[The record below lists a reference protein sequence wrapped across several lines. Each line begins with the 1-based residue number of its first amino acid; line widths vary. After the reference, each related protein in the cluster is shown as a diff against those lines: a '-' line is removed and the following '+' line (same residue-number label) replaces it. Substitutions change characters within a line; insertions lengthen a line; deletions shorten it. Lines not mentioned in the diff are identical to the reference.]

1 MVVHFSRS
9 LKFFIPMLLLFASG
23 ALGELDKTTAYLI
36 DEEITRHIQEIIKLR
51 RFLHM
56 NPELSQREFE
66 TSKLVAS
73 QLLSMGLEVKTGIA
87 KTGVIG
93 LLRGDQPGMTIALR
107 ADMDALPIQ
116 EDTAV
121 PFQSLNPGV
130 MHACGHDIHTAVA
143 LGTALVLS
151 RLRDRIKGNIKFIFQ
166 PAEEGPPPGE
176 EGGASLM
183 IREGALDD
191 PPVRA
196 IIALHV
202 WPDIP
207 VGQALFTVGFAL
219 AAADGFEITVKG
231 QGAHGARPYEG
242 IDAIVLASQLVLA
255 IHTTLSRT
263 NHPEDPAVVSIGR
276 IQGGVRS
283 NIIADEVRLS
293 GTVRTL
299 SEANRTRIERL
310 LRDIARGVT
319 QPQGADFV
327 LRYTRGTPSVY
338 NHPDLADIL
347 FPSLQAALGK
357 NNVSPHPPQMVAEDF
372 SEFSQR
378 IPGFYFLLGVRP
390 PGARTMPPLHSSRF
404 LPDEKSIAV
413 GIKAAAHLLLDGLA
427 YQHRIED

>member
-1 MVVHFSRS
+1 
-9 LKFFIPMLLLFASG
+9 
-23 ALGELDKTTAYLI
+23 
-36 DEEITRHIQEIIKLR
+36 
-51 RFLHM
+51 
-56 NPELSQREFE
+56 
-66 TSKLVAS
+66 
-73 QLLSMGLEVKTGIA
+73 
-87 KTGVIG
+87 
-93 LLRGDQPGMTIALR
+93 
-107 ADMDALPIQ
+107 
-116 EDTAV
+116 
-121 PFQSLNPGV
+121 
-130 MHACGHDIHTAVA
+130 
-143 LGTALVLS
+143 
-151 RLRDRIKGNIKFIFQ
+151 
-166 PAEEGPPPGE
+166 
-176 EGGASLM
+176 M

-207 VGQALFTVGFAL
+207 VGQALFTVGSAL

-231 QGAHGARPYEG
+231 RGAHGARPYEG

-319 QPQGADFV
+319 QPQGADFA
-327 LRYTRGTPSVY
+327 LRYTRGTSLVY

-372 SEFSQR
+372 SEFSQQ

>member
-9 LKFFIPMLLLFASG
+9 LKLFIPLLLLCVSG
-23 ALGELDKTTAYLI
+23 ALGEVDKTTAYLI
-36 DEEITRHIQEIIKLR
+36 DEEISRHIQEIIKLR

-73 QLLSMGLEVKTGIA
+73 QLLSMGLEVRTGIA

-116 EDTAV
+116 EETAV

-207 VGQALFTVGFAL
+207 VGQALFTVGSAL

-231 QGAHGARPYEG
+231 RGAHGARPYEG

-299 SEANRTRIERL
+299 SDANRTRIERL

-319 QPQGADFV
+319 QPQGADFA
-327 LRYTRGTPSVY
+327 LRYTRGTSLVY

-357 NNVSPHPPQMVAEDF
+357 NNVSTHPPQMVAEDF

-390 PGARTMPPLHSSRF
+390 PGARTMPPLHNSRF

-413 GIKAAAHLLLDGLA
+413 GIKAASHLLLDGLA

>member
-1 MVVHFSRS
+1 MATRS
-9 LKFFIPMLLLFASG
+9 LKSLQVFIPLLLLCAT
-23 ALGELDKTTAYLI
+23 AVLGEVDKTTAYLI
-36 DEEITRHIQEIIKLR
+36 DEGITRHIQEVLELR

-66 TSKLVAS
+66 TSKLIAS

-93 LLRGDQPGMTIALR
+93 LLRGDQPGITIAFR
-107 ADMDALPIQ
+107 ADMDALPLQ

-121 PFQSLNPGV
+121 PFQSLNPGI
-130 MHACGHDIHTAVA
+130 MHACGHDVHSAVA
-143 LGTALVLS
+143 LGTAHVLS
-151 RLRDRIKGNIKFIFQ
+151 RLKDRIKGNIKFIFQ
-166 PAEEGPPPGE
+166 PGEEGPPAGE

-183 IREGALDD
+183 VREGALDD

-207 VGQALFTVGFAL
+207 VGQAQFAVGPAL

-231 QGAHGARPYEG
+231 RGAHGARPYEG
-242 IDAIVLASQLVLA
+242 IDAIVLASQMVLT
-255 IHTTLSRT
+255 IHSTLSRT
-263 NHPEDPAVVSIGR
+263 THPGDPLVVSIGK
-276 IQGGVRS
+276 IQGGIRS

-299 SEANRTRIERL
+299 SDATRTRIERL
-310 LRDIARGVT
+310 LRDIAYGVT

-327 LRYTRGTPSVY
+327 LRYTRGTSPVY

-347 FPSLQAALGK
+347 YPSLQAALGK
-357 NNVSPHPPQMVAEDF
+357 NNVSTHSPQMVAEDF

-390 PGARTMPPLHSSRF
+390 PEARSMPPLHNSRF

-413 GIKAAAHLLLDGLA
+413 GIKAASHLLLDGLA
-427 YQHRIED
+427 CQPRIED

>member
-1 MVVHFSRS
+1 MMTHSSRS
-9 LKFFIPMLLLFASG
+9 LKFFIPLLLLCAAA
-23 ALGELDKTTAYLI
+23 ALGEVDTTTAYLI

-56 NPELSQREFE
+56 NPELSQLEFE

-93 LLRGDQPGMTIALR
+93 LLRGDQPGLTIALR
-107 ADMDALPIQ
+107 ADMDALPLQ

-121 PFQSLNPGV
+121 PFQSLNSGI

-143 LGTALVLS
+143 LGTARVLS
-151 RLRDRIKGNIKFIFQ
+151 RLKDRIKGNIKFIFQ
-166 PAEEGPPPGE
+166 PGEEGPPAGE

-183 IREGALDD
+183 IREGVLDD
-191 PPVRA
+191 PPVMA
-196 IIALHV
+196 VIALHV

-207 VGQALFTVGFAL
+207 VGQAQFTVGSAL

-231 QGAHGARPYEG
+231 RAAHGARPYEG
-242 IDAIVLASQLVLA
+242 IDAIVLASQLVLS
-255 IHTTLSRT
+255 IHSTLNRT
-263 NHPEDPAVVSIGR
+263 IHPGDPLVVSIGR

-299 SEANRTRIERL
+299 SDANRTRIERL
-310 LRDIARGVT
+310 LRDIALGVT
-319 QPQGADFV
+319 QPQGADFA
-327 LRYTRGTPSVY
+327 LRYTRGTSPVY

-347 FPSLQAALGK
+347 FPALQAALGK
-357 NNVSPHPPQMVAEDF
+357 NNVSAHSPQMVAEDF

-390 PGARTMPPLHSSRF
+390 PGTRTMPPLHNSRF

-413 GIKAAAHLLLDGLA
+413 GIKAASHLLLDGLA